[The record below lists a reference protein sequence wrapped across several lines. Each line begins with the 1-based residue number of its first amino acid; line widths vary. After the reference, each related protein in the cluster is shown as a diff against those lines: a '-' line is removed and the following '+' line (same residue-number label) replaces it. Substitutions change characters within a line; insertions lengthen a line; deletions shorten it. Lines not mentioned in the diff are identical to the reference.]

1 MPDGANAAGGGMKDA
16 LTSDAGAGI
25 AAMAAMKPRPAL
37 RRHSLWFTA
46 PLQMEVRE
54 EDLAWPAPG
63 QLLVETIASAISAGT
78 EMLLY
83 RGEAPSE
90 LAADDTIGA
99 LRGTLAFPLKYG
111 YAAVGRVAAVGDAS
125 LAGWEGRRVF
135 AFHPHESLFV
145 AAPAELIALP
155 AEMTTEDALFLANM
169 ETAVSLV
176 QDVRPVLGERAIVF
190 GQGVVGLLATG
201 LLAAQGLDALVTVD
215 GFARRRDASREMG
228 AHASFDPGTENLADA
243 LRHALGGEADVALEV
258 SGRPPA
264 LNQALEVMAFGG
276 RIVVGSWF
284 GTKPVPLDLGR
295 SFHRR
300 RLSLTSSQ
308 VSSLG
313 AGLGPAWTKERRMRV
328 AMEWLG
334 RLTPSQLVTHR
345 FTLGQASQAFALLD
359 LHADSAIQVALT
371 YTA

>member
-1 MPDGANAAGGGMKDA
+1 MKNVSTSSAGLA
-16 LTSDAGAGI
+16 I
-25 AAMAAMKPRPAL
+25 AAMAAMNPRPIL

-46 PLQMEVRE
+46 PRQVEVRE
-54 EDLAWPAPG
+54 EELAWPAPG
-63 QLLVETIASAISAGT
+63 QLLVETMASAISAGT
-78 EMLLY
+78 EMLLF
-83 RGEAPSE
+83 RGEAPGE
-90 LAADDTIGA
+90 MAADDTIGA

-145 AAPAELIALP
+145 ATPAELIALP
-155 AEMTTEDALFLANM
+155 AETATEDALFLASM

-176 QDVRPVLGERAIVF
+176 QDVRAVLGERALVF

-201 LLAAQGLDALVTVD
+201 LLAAQGLSALVTVD
-215 GFARRRDASREMG
+215 GFARRREASREMG
-228 AHASFDPGTENLADA
+228 AHASFDPGTENLAAA
-243 LRHALGGEADVALEV
+243 LRRALGGEADVALEV

-264 LNQALEVMAFGG
+264 LNQALDAMAFGG
-276 RIVVGSWF
+276 RIIVGSWF

-295 SFHRR
+295 GFHRR

-313 AGLGPAWTKERRMRV
+313 AGLGPAWTKDRRMQV

-334 RLTPSQLVTHR
+334 RLTPSQFITHR
-345 FTLGQASQAFALLD
+345 FALEQAPQAYAFLD
-359 LHADSAIQVALT
+359 LHADSALQVALT